1 MNLSAL
7 KTLERPLVILLLEDE
22 PLIAMDLQFV
32 FEDHGAEVHV
42 AASCGAASEIIDKFD
57 IDGAVLDVN
66 LGRGETCE
74 HVATRLRAL
83 NVPFI
88 LHTGDL
94 DRQGEAIRKL
104 EATVVPKPTPAP
116 AVAQRILE
124 ELARPPGG

>member
-1 MNLSAL
+1 MSQSAL
-7 KTLERPLVILLLEDE
+7 KTAERPLVILLLEDE

-32 FEDHGAEVHV
+32 FEDHGVEVHV
-42 AASCGAASEIIDKFD
+42 AASCSAASEIVDKVR

-74 HVATRLRAL
+74 KVAARLRRSG
-83 NVPFI
+83 VPYV

-104 EATVVPKPTPAP
+104 DAIVVPKPTPASQ
-116 AVAQRILE
+116 VAKLMLEQIDRI
-124 ELARPPGG
+124 

>member
-1 MNLSAL
+1 MSLSAL
-7 KTLERPLVILLLEDE
+7 KTLDKPLVVLLLEDE

-32 FEDHGAEVHV
+32 FEDHGVEVHV
-42 AASCGAASEIIDKFD
+42 AASCSAAGEIIDKYP

-74 HVATRLRAL
+74 NIATRLRAL
-83 NVPFI
+83 GIPFI

-104 EATVVPKPTPAP
+104 DATVVPKPTPAP

-124 ELARPPGG
+124 EVARTPST

>member
-7 KTLERPLVILLLEDE
+7 KTLEKRLVVLLLEDE

-32 FEDHGAEVHV
+32 FEDHGVEVHV
-42 AASCGAASEIIDKFD
+42 AASCRAASEIIDRIR

-74 HVATRLRAL
+74 KIAGHLRDIG
-83 NVPFI
+83 VPFI

-94 DRQGEAIRKL
+94 DRHGEAIRSL
-104 EATVVPKPTPAP
+104 NATVVPKPTPAP
-116 AVAQRILE
+116 QVARLALE
-124 ELARPPGG
+124 AIDRAD

>member
-1 MNLSAL
+1 MSLSAL
-7 KTLERPLVILLLEDE
+7 KNPERPLVILLLEDE

-32 FEDHGAEVHV
+32 FEDHGVDVHV
-42 AASCGAASEIIDKFD
+42 AASCSAAGEIIDRVQF
-57 IDGAVLDVN
+57 DGAVLDVN

-74 HVATRLRAL
+74 RVATRLREL

-104 EATVVPKPTPAP
+104 DATVVPKPTPAP
-116 AVAQRILE
+116 AVAKLILDE
-124 ELARPPGG
+124 VAQAPSG

>member
-32 FEDHGAEVHV
+32 FEDYGVEVHV
-42 AASCGAASEIIDKFD
+42 AASCSAAGEIIDKVP

-74 HVATRLRAL
+74 NVAGRLREL
-83 NVPFI
+83 GVPFI

-94 DRQGEAIRKL
+94 DRQGEAIRRL
-104 EATVVPKPTPAP
+104 DATVVPKPTPATQ
-116 AVAQRILE
+116 VAKMV
-124 ELARPPGG
+124 LAEIERV